1 MPSLLTP
8 MSAAAITVNQQHQS
22 STNMLPQWRNH
33 FEGSTTPPTQQSGTA
48 TAALTKL
55 ETSSLSSSTHS
66 SGTVSPHIHATNGQ
80 PHLIVPNMDAMGI
93 FRGLQDRSIAVDQM
107 HYATALAATLAAVAS
122 NGLPK
127 SMPPSALSNSIH
139 LSGDFTGRSP
149 RDLQTRGTLGPV
161 PSVSSLH
168 PPPPAPPLPPPP
180 SYFRMNTELNAFMKR
195 VQEEEAEIKK
205 HDCPKAEL
213 AEPELWRAF
222 HKMTTEMVIT
232 KSGRRMFPAYKI
244 NVSGLDPKAKY
255 VMLMDIVP
263 RDENRYKF
271 HNNGWAVAGKAD
283 PEPTKRPYIHPDSP
297 ATGEQWMQKPISFH
311 KLKLTN
317 NITERQPFQAVL
329 NSMHKY
335 IPRVHIVRA
344 DDLMKINF
352 CEFVTFSFEESEFI
366 AVTAYQNEQITQLK
380 IDHNPFAKGFRD
392 NGSGRREKKRQR
404 LQQLPQLNSTGSLIP
419 GDNDEDTKLGEGERR
434 SKDAPFSTLRQ
445 PSFSC
450 SSGRLPQLPPVPL
463 SSFHSPSRVGGGDG
477 RLRLSPLAVHC
488 PPVGRLPELSS
499 LSERLW
505 ADVRESE
512 RLLAAAAAAVA
523 LDRRPSSLANLL
535 CQSLVGGHQR
545 SSSFPQTRLDA
556 FTLLENSPFPLGST
570 LQQRHTVHHCPLPKQ
585 SQPSTH
591 SLPSQHLPSPSYLAD
606 RPSPNALPADGR
618 ESPADPAVFP
628 REAGDSSALPTGSKR
643 LWSSSKQLRD
653 HPHSKEAE
661 DEQDSGP
668 SASKKSFNITNL
680 L

>member
-1 MPSLLTP
+1 
-8 MSAAAITVNQQHQS
+8 
-22 STNMLPQWRNH
+22 
-33 FEGSTTPPTQQSGTA
+33 
-48 TAALTKL
+48 
-55 ETSSLSSSTHS
+55 
-66 SGTVSPHIHATNGQ
+66 
-80 PHLIVPNMDAMGI
+80 
-93 FRGLQDRSIAVDQM
+93 
-107 HYATALAATLAAVAS
+107 
-122 NGLPK
+122 
-127 SMPPSALSNSIH
+127 
-139 LSGDFTGRSP
+139 
-149 RDLQTRGTLGPV
+149 
-161 PSVSSLH
+161 
-168 PPPPAPPLPPPP
+168 
-180 SYFRMNTELNAFMKR
+180 MNTELNAFMKR

-232 KSGRRMFPAYKI
+232 KSGRRMFPAYKV

-404 LQQLPQLNSTGSLIP
+404 LQQLPPLNSTESLIP
-419 GDNDEDTKLGEGERR
+419 EDADEDVKASEGERR
-434 SKDAPFSTLRQ
+434 SKDALFSALRQ
-445 PSFSC
+445 PPFPCSF
-450 SSGRLPQLPPVPL
+450 GRLPQLPSVPL
-463 SSFHSPSRVGGGDG
+463 SSFHPPGGASGDDG
-477 RLRLSPLAVHC
+477 GLQLSQLAVPC
-488 PPVGRLPELSS
+488 PLVGRLPELPS
-499 LSERLW
+499 LAERVW

-512 RLLAAAAAAVA
+512 RLLAAAAAVAA
-523 LDRRPSSLANLL
+523 LDRRPGSLANLL
-535 CQSLVGGHQR
+535 CQSLVTGHQK
-545 SSSFPQTRLDA
+545 SPNFPSTRLDGYN
-556 FTLLENSPFPLGST
+556 LLERSPLLLGSS
-570 LQQRHTVHHCPLPKQ
+570 LQQRHTVHHCPPSGR

-591 SLPSQHLPSPSYLAD
+591 SLSSQHLPPPSSLAD
-606 RPSPNALPADGR
+606 RPSPNKSAVDGC

-628 REAGDSSALPTGSKR
+628 REFEDHSEFPTGSKR
-643 LWSSSKQLRD
+643 SWTSTKQLGD
-653 HPHSKEAE
+653 NQHPKEAE
-661 DEQDSGP
+661 DEQGSGP
-668 SASKKSFNITNL
+668 SASKKSFSITNL